1 VQGFFKINFV
11 FLAVVVFFR
20 LHADSSHLA
29 GNYHA
34 RLVDFFLFAH
44 GFIVAQIFL
53 FGQVF
58 FTKKRNYFYCKVGT
72 GLAIGCCCKSLI
84 CKGLQRRRGRWR
96 KSLIIKYL
104 HKRFLAGFVPSIAQ
118 KVFYYKNQ
126 D

>member
-44 GFIVAQIFL
+44 GFIVAQIFIY
-53 FGQVF
+53 GKVF
-58 FTKKRNYFYCKVGT
+58 FTKKRIFLFGKT
-72 GLAIGCCCKSLI
+72 GAKLARDLLLVAVVS
-84 CKGLQRRRGRWR
+84 R
-96 KSLIIKYL
+96 
-104 HKRFLAGFVPSIAQ
+104 
-118 KVFYYKNQ
+118 
-126 D
+126 